1 MKTIDVRFVNAPLVV
16 EYEDSSERYDVLKRE
31 YDSLSEYEEDSI
43 GQWLKLARAKGD
55 TRDSD
60 QVLLTLMIELHRK
73 IDVLTM
79 LIKEEEKE
87 LIKLP
92 NIAKI
97 EAIGYEH
104 FKLEKNILAKD
115 KKYYARVSMPVFPK
129 REIPLF
135 FKAISE
141 NIAQIVLIHEK
152 DSKDWSAYVVA
163 RERVMIRELK
173 KRNKE

>member
-1 MKTIDVRFVNAPLVV
+1 METIDVRFVNAPLVV
-16 EYEDSSERYDVLKRE
+16 EYEESSKRYDTLKRE

-43 GQWLKLARAKGD
+43 GQWLKLSKAKGE

-73 IDVLTM
+73 IDALTM
-79 LIKEEEKE
+79 LIKEEERE
-87 LIKLP
+87 FLKLP

-97 EAIGYEH
+97 KAIGYEH
-104 FKLEKNILAKD
+104 FKLEKNLLIKD
-115 KKYYARVSMPVFPK
+115 KQYYARVSMPVFPK

-135 FKAISE
+135 FKAINE
-141 NIAQIVLIHEK
+141 NIAIITLIHEK

>member
-1 MKTIDVRFVNAPLVV
+1 MERIDVRFVNAPLVI
-16 EYEDSSERYDVLKRE
+16 EYEQSSERYNILKRE

-43 GQWLKLARAKGD
+43 GQWLKLAKAKGD

-73 IDVLTM
+73 IDALTM
-79 LIKEEEKE
+79 LIKKEEREF
-87 LIKLP
+87 IKLP

-97 EAIGYEH
+97 KAIGYEY
-104 FKLEKNILAKD
+104 FKLEKNVLIKD

-135 FKAISE
+135 FKAVSE
-141 NIAQIVLIHEK
+141 DIALITLIHEK
-152 DSKDWSAYVVA
+152 DGKDWSAYVVA

-173 KRNKE
+173 KRNSR